1 MFVAGGYG
9 AKLSKVLGSTIH
21 ASAAWVGVQLV
32 EPAIE
37 EGSWREIKHVNI
49 PLNPVKFNHKEVT
62 KFTPDCDFP
71 GTVAFRTSMENQAE
85 VVGLKLKEL
94 STALAAN
101 PKWSGC
107 QCKVPVDFSSI
118 AATMLPDDV
127 DLSQAGSEPWA
138 GLAKLN
144 AWRFG
149 PGATSLP
156 GVGAFYMPLSE
167 QALILTVIPLSLVL
181 KEGVSLKDTKAFL
194 DTREG
199 LKVPAGLLMDEAIT
213 KRMLKNP
220 NMFLDILTTC

>member
-1 MFVAGGYG
+1 MKGCWHVRGRGVRRQALEGFGLYDTR
-9 AKLSKVLGSTIH
+9 LCCLGW
-21 ASAAWVGVQLV
+21 SAARGTSNRRRLV
-32 EPAIE
+32 E
-37 EGSWREIKHVNI
+37 GNQ
-49 PLNPVKFNHKEVT
+49 VT

-138 GLAKLN
+138 GLVKLN

-156 GVGAFYMPLSE
+156 GVGAFYMPLSK